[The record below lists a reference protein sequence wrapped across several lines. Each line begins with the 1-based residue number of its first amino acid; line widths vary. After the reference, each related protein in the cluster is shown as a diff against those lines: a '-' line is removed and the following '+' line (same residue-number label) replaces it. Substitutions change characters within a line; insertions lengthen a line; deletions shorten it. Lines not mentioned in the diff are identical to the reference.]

1 MHDPWYK
8 QFWPWFFIV
17 VPFIT
22 LIMGGLM
29 LYLAISTQDSL
40 VVDDYY
46 KEGRAINASIAR
58 EQEAKVRNISTS
70 LQIKD
75 GTVLL
80 RFVSGVPAQGT
91 AIRLSLYH
99 TTLASRD
106 ISVLLARDAN
116 GVYRGF
122 IEQDINGKW
131 RVTIEPVDLL
141 WKLQTVLFLPSKKPI
156 TIKP

>member
-17 VPFIT
+17 VPFVT

-29 LYLAISTQDSL
+29 LYLAINTQDTL

-70 LQIKD
+70 LQIEK
-75 GTVLL
+75 GVVLVTFL
-80 RFVSGVPAQGT
+80 SGMPAQGT

-106 ISVLLARDAN
+106 ISVLLSRDAN

-122 IEQDINGKW
+122 IKQDITGKW
-131 RVTIEPVDLL
+131 RVTIEPVDLV
-141 WKLQTVLFLPSKKPI
+141 WKLQTVVFLPSKQPV
-156 TIKP
+156 TINP